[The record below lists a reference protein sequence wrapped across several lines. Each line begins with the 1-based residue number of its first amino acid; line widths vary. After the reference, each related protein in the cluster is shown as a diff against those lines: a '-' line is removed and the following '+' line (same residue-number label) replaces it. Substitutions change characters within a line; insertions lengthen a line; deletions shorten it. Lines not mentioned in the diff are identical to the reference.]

1 MEDVAELA
9 MEGVPLV
16 AEHYDKVYDPLKDKT
31 KQGIQKVKRMRQSGR
46 TPDGG
51 YQSETD
57 EEIDYDSPRR
67 NYTEPSRRRS
77 PRGDGRRRSR
87 RDYDDVI
94 EERYVYKGPNK
105 DRAKSMGRDGWN
117 GLRGDGRRGE
127 SITSSIGIKY
137 IIDSRLGSRRDYS
150 DSESSISPRP
160 RERRKSLGEK
170 ALVALGLGGAAGAAA
185 SSTRDKRRSRSRRRR
200 SPSTSSSSS
209 SDDGYYRRRVTRNG
223 GTSRGFEDDR
233 TPARY
238 KPAGYLQ
245 NGDRDGGSE
254 RGGGQQVARRDNQ
267 SEVGSRKRGEG
278 KRDSSSSSSS
288 DVCSSSED
296 ERRTRKMKGK
306 EYLTAGLAA
315 VATIHAAHSVYSS
328 MEARDKRHMEVM
340 KGELSPEEARKRKNK
355 ARIQDAAAIGIAA
368 LGIKGAYSEWQEV
381 QENRHEVAEQQEE
394 RRKRHEKRLKKLEKQ
409 AKGGQGG
416 GRSRSE
422 APSRRRDRS
431 Y

>member
-1 MEDVAELA
+1 MADFAELA

-31 KQGIQKVKRMRQSGR
+31 KQGIQKVKEMRDSRR
-46 TPDGG
+46 TQDGG
-51 YQSETD
+51 YESETD
-57 EEIDYDSPRR
+57 EEIVYDAPPRR
-67 NYTEPSRRRS
+67 NYTEPSRRRD
-77 PRGDGRRRSR
+77 PRPDDRRRSR
-87 RDYDDVI
+87 RDYDDVV

-117 GLRGDGRRGE
+117 GGRGDARKGRP
-127 SITSSIGIKY
+127 IKPCPDTKY
-137 IIDSRLGSRRDYS
+137 ETDSVVGSRRDYS
-150 DSESSISPRP
+150 DSESSVSPRP

-170 ALVALGLGGAAGAAA
+170 ALMALGLGGAAGAAA
-185 SSTRDKRRSRSRRRR
+185 GSSRDKRRSRSRRRR

-209 SDDGYYRRRVTRNG
+209 DGGYYRRRVNRN
-223 GTSRGFEDDR
+223 RDRNYDDDR

-245 NGDRDGGSE
+245 NGERDGGSE
-254 RGGGQQVARRDNQ
+254 RGNGQQVARRDNR
-267 SEVGSRKRGEG
+267 SEVGSRKGGDG
-278 KRDSSSSSSS
+278 KKDDSSSESS

-296 ERRTRKMKGK
+296 ERRTKKMKGK

-315 VATIHAAHSVYSS
+315 VATIHAAHSVYAS
-328 MEARDKRHMEVM
+328 MEARDKRHHEVA
-340 KGELSPEEARKRKNK
+340 KGELSPEEARKKKNK

-381 QENRHEVAEQQEE
+381 QENRHELAEQMEE
-394 RRKRHEKRLKKLEKQ
+394 RGKRHEKRLKKLS
-409 AKGGQGG
+409 KGNSGG

-431 Y
+431 